1 MLSLQSY
8 SHHLSLELIPLSKAG
23 FSGMTMRTADNK
35 ETALQLIVKYTLN
48 VQGIIR
54 PVQALLLPQTTIH
67 L

>member
-1 MLSLQSY
+1 
-8 SHHLSLELIPLSKAG
+8 
-23 FSGMTMRTADNK
+23 MTMRTADNK